1 MGVWLCLQPADLL
14 AATPLASVRVASGLS
29 RPVFV
34 TAPPQDY
41 HRVFIVEQQTGI
53 IKILNLDTGVI
64 NATPFLDIDGLA
76 TGNEQG
82 LLGLAFH
89 PGYDNNGLF
98 YVNLTIADGT
108 TEIRRYQVSA
118 DPDIADAGSMTL
130 ILSYAQPFSNHNG
143 GWTCFGPD
151 GYLYISAGDGGSGND
166 PGNRAQDITDQL
178 LGKLLRI
185 DVNGDDFPADPNRN
199 YAIPPDNPFVGVT
212 GDDEIWAYGLRNPW
226 RCSFDRATDDLYIA
240 DVGQD
245 AWEEIDF
252 QPASSTGG
260 ENYGWRCMEA
270 THCTGLTGCTCND
283 AGLTLPIYEYSH
295 GGSPSRCSITGG
307 YVYRGCAIPDLQ
319 GTYFFADYCSNQI
332 WSFRFDGFAIS
343 EFTDRTAELAPNVGT
358 IASISSF
365 GEDAYGELY
374 VCDLSG
380 GEVFKIV
387 PAGGPPID
395 CNNNGVADDCEI
407 LDGSAAD
414 VNHNGM
420 PDDCEC
426 IGDVNGDG
434 FRNVTDFTDFAAAY
448 GSQIGDPNY
457 DPDADI
463 NADGFVNVTDFSLFA
478 GFFRQPCP

>member
-1 MGVWLCLQPADLL
+1 MRTTTARSVTVVLSMGVWLCLPPADVL
-14 AATPLASVRVASGLS
+14 AATPLTSVRVASGLS

-89 PGYDNNGLF
+89 PDYDNNGLF

-108 TEIRRYQVSA
+108 TQIRRYQVSA

-143 GWTCFGPD
+143 GWTSFGPD

-166 PGNRAQDITDQL
+166 PGNRAQDVTDQL
-178 LGKLLRI
+178 LGKLLCI
-185 DVNGDDFPADPNRN
+185 DVSGDDFPADPNRN

-226 RCSFDRATDDLYIA
+226 RCSFDRATGDLYIA

-252 QPASSTGG
+252 QPASSSGG
-260 ENYGWRCMEA
+260 ENYGWRCMEG

-283 AGLTLPIYEYSH
+283 ASLMLPIYEYSH

-332 WSFRFDGFAIS
+332 WSFRYDGLMIN
-343 EFTDRTAELAPNVGT
+343 EFQDRTSELAPNVGT

-365 GEDAYGELY
+365 DEDAYGELY
-374 VCDLSG
+374 VCDLNG

-387 PAGGPPID
+387 PAGGPLID
-395 CNNNGVADDCEI
+395 CNNNGVA
-407 LDGSAAD
+407 
-414 VNHNGM
+414 
-420 PDDCEC
+420 DDCEC

-434 FRNVTDFTDFAAAY
+434 FRNVTDFTAFAAAF

-463 NADGFVNVTDFSLFA
+463 NADAFVNVTDFSLFA
-478 GFFRQPCP
+478 GFFAQPCP